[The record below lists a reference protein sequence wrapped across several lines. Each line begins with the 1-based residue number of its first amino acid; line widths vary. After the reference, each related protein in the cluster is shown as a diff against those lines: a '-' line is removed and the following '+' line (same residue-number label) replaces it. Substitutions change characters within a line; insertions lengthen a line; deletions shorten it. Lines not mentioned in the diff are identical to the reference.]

1 MNTPEENLMLRI
13 YVSSTDTVRHVPV
26 HEAVAYATRRY
37 GMEGCTVYKGL
48 MGAGRHTRLMSPT
61 FWEIVEKVP
70 VIIEIVD
77 TSERI
82 ETFLGK
88 ISCWLDRLPG
98 VHTACPRLSCRRY
111 PLLGRR
117 PPE

>member
-37 GMEGCTVYKGL
+37 GMAGFAVIDGRYGGL
-48 MGAGRHTRLMSPT
+48 WLTQLMSPT

-88 ISCWLDRLPG
+88 ISCWLDRLPHG
-98 VHTACPRLSCRRY
+98 CLVCTQPVRVY
-111 PLLGRR
+111 PVGGTRS
-117 PPE
+117 